1 MEPPQQVTTLSVLL
15 FGVITVGLFCAVS
28 VSYIIP
34 RRAEITKN
42 WGKYK
47 DNPLFLFGAFFF
59 KPDGDPRSNL
69 QFGQDNFMEVMD
81 SLSTKIFMVF
91 LQPVFELFK
100 LFTNTIMSVLN
111 NIFAFRDLLK
121 TMFAAFLRIFEPF
134 MARFRTISHQL
145 RMTFL
150 HLKDAIG
157 RVAAVSTAAIFAGI
171 STIRTMLNLF
181 ELMKIVIGAII
192 ITLVIL
198 TIFFW
203 FVLWPV
209 VPLIVA
215 AIAIIVAAG
224 GGSTL
229 GDAASAF
236 CFAGGTLVEHE
247 DGSTTPIEST
257 MIGTKIKGGG
267 IVEATMIFE
276 TQAHPFYLYKGV
288 VVSGS
293 HIVYEPTPEL
303 VQDSKYAIPMGTS
316 PARYYCLQTSSRRI
330 SVRTP
335 MGNSVEF
342 ADWEELEEE
351 DESSLIAWH
360 QMVEKTLNR
369 CIMTVRYPKELL
381 NSEAL
386 LSPSTLLQTSSG
398 LCAISTIQ
406 PGMLVLNADGISVK
420 VLGVVQMESSNV
432 EQVQS
437 VGKGMMSCSCWVR
450 PPGIQLWR
458 SLHTYARAFPL
469 SPQTSTAS
477 DIWYNLFTE
486 DGTFLL
492 GSGWA
497 VRDFTDVGP
506 DYLVDTHSETLR
518 ILKERTKVE

>member
-1 MEPPQQVTTLSVLL
+1 
-15 FGVITVGLFCAVS
+15 
-28 VSYIIP
+28 
-34 RRAEITKN
+34 
-42 WGKYK
+42 
-47 DNPLFLFGAFFF
+47 
-59 KPDGDPRSNL
+59 
-69 QFGQDNFMEVMD
+69 
-81 SLSTKIFMVF
+81 
-91 LQPVFELFK
+91 
-100 LFTNTIMSVLN
+100 
-111 NIFAFRDLLK
+111 
-121 TMFAAFLRIFEPF
+121 
-134 MARFRTISHQL
+134 
-145 RMTFL
+145 MTFL

-181 ELMKIVIGAII
+181 KLMQIVIAAII
-192 ITLVIL
+192 ITLVVL

-215 AIAIIVAAG
+215 AIAIIIAAG
-224 GGSTL
+224 GGDAL
-229 GDAASAF
+229 GDSAGSF

-257 MIGTKIKGGG
+257 PLGTVLKDGG
-267 IVEATMIFE
+267 IVEATMRFD
-276 TQAHPFYLYKGV
+276 TKAHPFYLYKGII
-288 VVSGS
+288 VSGS

-316 PARYYCLQTSSRRI
+316 PTQYYCLQTSSRRI
-330 SVRTP
+330 PVRTP

-351 DESSLIAWH
+351 DESSLIAWS

-369 CIMTVRYPKELL
+369 CITTVHYPKALL

-386 LSPSTLLQTSSG
+386 LSSSTLLQTPTG

-406 PGMLVLNADGISVK
+406 PGMLVLNAEGIPIK
-420 VLGVVQMESSNV
+420 VLGVVQMNSSTV

-437 VGKGMMSCSCWVR
+437 VGKGMLSCSCWVR

-458 SLHTYARAFPL
+458 SLHSYARAFPL
-469 SPQTSTAS
+469 FPQTSIPAV
-477 DIWYNLFTE
+477 WYNLFTE

-506 DYLVDTHSETLR
+506 DHLVMTHSETLR